1 MKTLFALVTL
11 VATLSAQAFDP
22 ESCRLHQDFEGQEF
36 QVGATLIEYF
46 EPSERNLD
54 EVAAQLAVVPLVL
67 QEQLVD
73 LIGVDG
79 LAWVDD
85 LTLEE
90 IHFRGETLLRFNV
103 GVGGGN
109 GLYAT
114 YRKLD
119 ASYQLLSYVF
129 DGDVEFCHAS
139 VGKY

>member
-1 MKTLFALVTL
+1 MKSIIAIAALVIG
-11 VATLSAQAFDP
+11 LSAHAYEP
-22 ESCRLHQDFEGQEF
+22 ESCRLHQDYEGQEF
-36 QVGATLIEYF
+36 TVGATLIDYF
-46 EPSERNLD
+46 EPRERSQD
-54 EVAAQLAVVPLVL
+54 FVDAQFALIPLAL
-67 QEQLVD
+67 QQQLVD
-73 LIGVDG
+73 LIGIDD

-90 IHFRGETLLRFNV
+90 IHFRGEALLRFNV

-119 ASYQLLSYVF
+119 GGHQLLSYVF